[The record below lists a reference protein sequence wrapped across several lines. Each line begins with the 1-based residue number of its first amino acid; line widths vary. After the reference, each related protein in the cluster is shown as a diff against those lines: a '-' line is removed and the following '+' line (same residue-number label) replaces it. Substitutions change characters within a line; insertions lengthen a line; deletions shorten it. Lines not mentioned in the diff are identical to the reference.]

1 MAFRDRDWREF
12 GSNLYVPAMQYADA
26 AMMASDQQF
35 SLGSPA
41 ASTDNLLF
49 SALAANTAANTTT
62 DVVNVTAPY
71 RTDSKYG
78 RTMIYTISADP
89 GAATAVIELRGWDY
103 LRQPMRE
110 RVTCPNGAT
119 AILYGKKAFAWVQS
133 ARVITAATNAVTWK
147 IGTGTRLGLPYKGD
161 VVQAKENGILVPV
174 NSRSIWLMA
183 DRAAALA
190 VAGGSVVVQAPF
202 PGFVKTILGI
212 SSGLGSTNDPILT
225 AKLGGT
231 VITGLT
237 ATINDD
243 VAGRY
248 TGTPTTAGYSAN
260 NRFVTNGLI
269 EILGSAAAS
278 AVSDAVGVEVTPT
291 QVLPA
296 DLTDPMTTITGDP
309 RGTYDPLTAP
319 AGVEI
324 IVNMIGDNAVNTSN
338 NGGLHGIRQEFA

>member
-1 MAFRDRDWREF
+1 MFRDRDWREF
-12 GSNLYVPAMQYADA
+12 GSNVYVPAMQFADA
-26 AMMASDQQF
+26 AMLSSDQQF
-35 SLGSPA
+35 TLGSPA

-49 SALAANTAANTTT
+49 TALAANAAANTNT

-71 RTDSKYG
+71 RTDARYG
-78 RTMIYTISADP
+78 RTMIYTISGDP

-110 RVTCPNGAT
+110 RVTCISGAT
-119 AILYGKKAFAWVQS
+119 AILYGKKAFAWVQG
-133 ARVITAATNAVTWK
+133 AKVITAATNAVTWK

-161 VVQAKENGILVPV
+161 VVQAKEAGVLVPV
-174 NSRSIWLMA
+174 YNRSQWLMA

-212 SSGLGSTNDPILT
+212 SSGLGSTNDPVLT
-225 AKLGGT
+225 AKLAT
-231 VITGLT
+231 VAITGLT

-248 TGTPTTAGYSAN
+248 TGVPTTAGYLAN
-260 NRFVTNGLI
+260 NRFLTNGLI
-269 EILGSAAAS
+269 EIVGTAAAS

-291 QVLPA
+291 QVTAA
-296 DLTDPMTTITGDP
+296 DITDSMTTITGDP
-309 RGTYDPLTAP
+309 RGTYDPLTPP

-324 IVNMIGDNAVNTSN
+324 IVNMIGDNAVNASN
-338 NGGLHGIRQEFA
+338 NGGLHGIRHEFA